1 MRSGGNHSDRYR
13 IRATYGELAQEHPH
27 AVAARSGSRWTTT
40 NSISEASAWSPFRT
54 HYRHLVATPN
64 NHTNVDTNAYAN
76 GSHNS
81 RASRISSQHVVPWQ
95 RRRTLHV
102 VARVPDELLRV
113 SPLLR
118 HLAISARSGSI
129 LYSRSLAGTG
139 SQPAKTVSA
148 TILPTMSRCAA
159 GMRSG

>member
-1 MRSGGNHSDRYR
+1 MPLLTAGYENGRIPSEQYVRSGGNHSDRYR

-40 NSISEASAWSPFRT
+40 NSISEASAWSSFRT

-64 NHTNVDTNAYAN
+64 NDTNVDTNAHAN
-76 GSHNS
+76 ASHNS
-81 RASRISSQHVVPWQ
+81 HASRISSQHVVPWQ

-118 HLAISARSGSI
+118 HLVSG
-129 LYSRSLAGTG
+129 
-139 SQPAKTVSA
+139 
-148 TILPTMSRCAA
+148 
-159 GMRSG
+159 